1 LRPDG
6 CDRED
11 SPAGSLLIPAAG
23 LQQQRFSGMRPRR
36 ARGRQRQRRRLAAVG
51 QAAAHHPGGI
61 GDNCGIALQPC
72 KILKAHAAGAITSS
86 FDHLQDVVTL
96 KKDGRRISLEGVLT
110 GAALGILLLYLLE
123 EAAAAAGRPSGA
135 APIEEPEPADL
146 GSFRTAVGSIPISP
160 LEEVDLGPLGGQA
173 PLGGSGDLA
182 VGNASGGG
190 GLPPLQPGVTPRGE
204 SPLPDQGPLDDF
216 SVNPDF
222 PGLSRGGRAIPG
234 AVIPPDTPP
243 LPPLPPTPAPPQPP
257 QPPQPQPPQPQPPPP
272 PPSRQLPQV
281 VLVLVRNDDSSASR
295 SLGAQAHSIQAPN
308 QYGIQF
314 SVLDL
319 GQAGSTTLEVLS
331 DRHLRAA
338 AISELDDAMLVQIAE
353 HVNLLSSQLRG
364 GPTSD
369 VYLLTARDLLS
380 LGLLS
385 SGEATATVQS
395 RTAAMGDSLV
405 VDRSGNDL
413 VGLQA
418 NTQLS
423 FVGLGDSRR
432 AALAFDLLTWGMRD
446 SAIDL
451 GSGANVVTI
460 TSGFYG
466 DMGTIGI
473 SSTSAAGATSSAEPS
488 GIQFELNDRTAELAA
503 NRAWSFS
510 LNASAIGL
518 ENSRINTGDGD
529 DKVTILTRIDNT
541 LAADLGD
548 LYGDPGTTIQ
558 LERIGMINSQ
568 LNVGAGNDLVKINGV
583 VVDSTIDLGDGDN
596 TLVLEGPLLGSSRIL
611 SGSGSNQILISST
624 LGGSITGGEGDDA
637 FDLAGLQLAGRLD
650 GGGGND
656 SLSSLRDDQRDL
668 ALIQGRDQGFLAGL
682 QFASIENLNL
692 GPGNDVVLMSME
704 GTLTGQLLGGNGL
717 DRLEFSNWTLPVSVD
732 LDLGSATAVYGGANG
747 GIRGFE
753 QVLGGI
759 GNDILAASTGF
770 AGLDGN
776 DGDDVM
782 FLRWT
787 PWLSGT
793 NSLEMRGSGGNDLF
807 VVAGLEAAIPQ
818 QWDGVSGLPFLSD
831 LNLGLDPD
839 SADRDGADSADRI
852 GWLRQLPSDNGSGS
866 SQEFLSLTPSGLE
879 GLGDVKLLP
888 IASLEQLLSGMQS
901 ATPQLAIAIEPS
913 AGTDTGELRLLGSEG
928 IGTSRLIAY
937 VPGDIHSPGISIGAG

>member
-1 LRPDG
+1 
-6 CDRED
+6 
-11 SPAGSLLIPAAG
+11 
-23 LQQQRFSGMRPRR
+23 M
-36 ARGRQRQRRRLAAVG
+36 G
-51 QAAAHHPGGI
+51 QAAAHHPGEI
-61 GDNCGIALQPC
+61 GDNCGIALQRC
-72 KILKAHAAGAITSS
+72 KILKVHAAGAITSS

-110 GAALGILLLYLLE
+110 GAAVGILLLYLLE
-123 EAAAAAGRPSGA
+123 DAAAAAGRPSGGG
-135 APIEEPEPADL
+135 PIEEPEPADL
-146 GSFRTAVGSIPISP
+146 GPFRTAVGSIPISP
-160 LEEVDLGPLGGQA
+160 LEEVDLGPLGGRA

-190 GLPPLQPGVTPRGE
+190 GLPPLQQGVTPRGE

-222 PGLSRGGRAIPG
+222 PGLSQGGGAIPG

-257 QPPQPQPPQPQPPPP
+257 QPPQPPPPP

-295 SLGAQAHSIQAPN
+295 SLGAQAHAIQSPN

-319 GQAGSTTLEVLS
+319 GQAGGTTLEVLS
-331 DRHLRAA
+331 DRHLQAA
-338 AISELDDAMLVQIAE
+338 GISELDDAMLVQIAE
-353 HVNLLSSQLRG
+353 HVNLLASQLRG

-473 SSTSAAGATSSAEPS
+473 SSTPAAGATSTAEPS

-529 DKVTILTRIDNT
+529 DEVTILTRIDNT
-541 LAADLGD
+541 LAADLGV
-548 LYGDPGTTIQ
+548 LYGDAGTTIQ

-568 LNVGAGNDLVKINGV
+568 LNVGAGNDLVKINGF

-682 QFASIENLNL
+682 QFDSIENLNL
-692 GPGNDVVLMSME
+692 GPGDDVVLMSLE

-732 LDLGSATAVYGGANG
+732 LDLGSATAVFGGANG
-747 GIRGFE
+747 GIQGFE

-759 GNDILAASTGF
+759 GNDMLAASTGF

-776 DGDDVM
+776 EGDDVM
-782 FLRWT
+782 YLRWT
-787 PWLSGT
+787 PWLSGA

-818 QWDGVSGLPFLSD
+818 QWNGVSGLPFLSD
-831 LNLGLDPD
+831 LNLGLDPN
-839 SADRDGADSADRI
+839 SADSADRI
-852 GWLRQLPSDNGSGS
+852 GWLRQLPSGNGSGS